1 MCACTYKRPE
11 LLRRLLEG
19 LACQETG
26 GQFTYSIVIVD
37 NDHLRSAEPVVASFA
52 PQSVVFIKYCS
63 EPRQGIALA
72 RNKAVENATGDFVAF
87 IDDDEFPTQSW
98 LLTLLT
104 TLDECK
110 VDGVLGPVRPHYDT
124 APPKWVIEGG
134 FHDRPED
141 KTGHILDWGKCRT
154 GNVLLKRELFSL
166 ETPAFRAECLSGE
179 DQDFFRRIIEKGRA
193 FVWCNEA
200 VVYEVVP
207 PARWKRSFLVR
218 RALFR
223 GVFSLRNYGFPVKRI
238 LQSFVAVP
246 AYAVALPVALVL
258 GQPKFMGCVFKLSYH
273 LGRLLALV
281 GVDPIGQ
288 PYLTD

>member
-1 MCACTYKRPE
+1 M
-11 LLRRLLEG
+11 LRRLLEA

-37 NDHLRSAEPVVASFA
+37 NDHLRSAEAVVSAFA
-52 PQSVVFIKYCS
+52 TQSSVSTKYCS

-72 RNKAVENATGDFVAF
+72 RNKAVENTTGDFVAF
-87 IDDDEFPTQSW
+87 IDDDEFPIKSW
-98 LLTLLT
+98 LLTLLN
-104 TLDECK
+104 TLDEHK
-110 VDGVLGPVRPHYDT
+110 VDGVLGPVRPHFDA
-124 APPKWVIEGG
+124 APPKWVIEGK

-166 ETPAFRAECLSGE
+166 ETPAFRPECLSGE
-179 DQDFFRRIIEKGRA
+179 DQDFFRRMIGKGRV
-193 FVWCNEA
+193 FIWCNEA

-207 PARWKRSFLVR
+207 PGRWTRSFLVR

-223 GVFSLRNYGFPVKRI
+223 GVFSLRNYGFPLKRI
-238 LQSFVAVP
+238 AQSIIAVP
-246 AYAVALPVALVL
+246 AYAVALPVALLL
-258 GQPKFMGCVFKLSYH
+258 GQPRFMGCVFKLSYH

-288 PYLTD
+288 PYVTD